1 MLTNIKN
8 TVIEFRPLN
17 NLSVY
22 LDRLTKGRLWIKVSI
37 GIILG
42 AGLGILLNPSTGLL
56 SEDISL
62 RLADWLD
69 LPGQIFMRLVQMI
82 MIPLIFTSI
91 ITGIVSNTSEN
102 LKTFGLRL
110 LLYFVF
116 TTAIAIIIG
125 LAVTLILRPGQYIF
139 TLGGF
144 PNSGKSQIVT
154 DEQTSLIDN
163 IPNAI
168 SNLIPNNP
176 LESILM
182 GEMLGVVIFTIII
195 GVAITQLS
203 QETARPIIRFS
214 EAIQKICMIIVSWAM
229 MLVPYAVFGLI
240 AALLSRTSIEI
251 FLGLG
256 YYMVVVILGL
266 IVLVTFY
273 LVLVLV
279 IAKKNPF
286 KFLKA
291 IKEPQLLAFSTASS
305 AAVMPLSMKTA
316 DEKLEVSS
324 NISDFIIPVGAT
336 INMDGTALFQCVTT
350 LFLAQAYGIEL
361 TIINLLLITFT
372 VVAASIGTPAI
383 PGGGVII
390 LTTVLQSAGIPI
402 DGLII
407 IIGIDRILGMFR
419 TAVNVTGDLT
429 ACLIFN
435 KFYGTTSNTKTRTNE
450 DKNITYHKVE

>member
-1 MLTNIKN
+1 M
-8 TVIEFRPLN
+8 IEFRPLN
-17 NLSVY
+17 NLSVH
-22 LDRLTKGRLWIKVSI
+22 LDRLIKGRLWLKVII
-37 GIILG
+37 GLVLG

-56 SEDISL
+56 SEDHSL

-116 TTAIAIIIG
+116 TTAIAIMIG
-125 LAVTLILRPGQYIF
+125 LVVTLILKPGQYIF
-139 TLGGF
+139 ALGGF
-144 PNSGKSQIVT
+144 PNSGKSQIVSN
-154 DEQTSLIDN
+154 EQTNLIEN
-163 IPNAI
+163 IPNTI

-176 LESILM
+176 LESILT

-195 GVAITQLS
+195 GVAITQLR
-203 QETARPIIRFS
+203 QETAKPIIRFS
-214 EAIQKICMIIVSWAM
+214 EAVQKICMIVVSWAM

-240 AALLSRTSIEI
+240 AALLSRTSIDI

-266 IVLVTFY
+266 FILVSFY
-273 LVLVLV
+273 LALALVV
-279 IAKKNPF
+279 TKKNPL

-291 IKEPQLLAFSTASS
+291 IREPQLLAFSTASS

-316 DEKLEVSS
+316 DENLGVSS
-324 NISDFIIPVGAT
+324 NISDFVIPVGAT

-350 LFLAQAYGIEL
+350 LFMAQAYGIEL
-361 TIINLLLITFT
+361 TIMNLLLITFT

-390 LTTVLQSAGIPI
+390 LASVLQSAGIPI
-402 DGLII
+402 DALII

-429 ACLIFN
+429 ACLVFN
-435 KFYGTTSNTKTRTNE
+435 KFYGAISNNKTFANRVDGSAHN
-450 DKNITYHKVE
+450 

>member
-1 MLTNIKN
+1 M
-8 TVIEFRPLN
+8 IEFKSLN
-17 NLSVY
+17 SLSVY
-22 LDRLTKGRLWIKVSI
+22 LEHLTKGRLWLKVII
-37 GIILG
+37 GLLLG
-42 AGLGILLNPSTGLL
+42 AGIGMLLNPSTGLL
-56 SEDISL
+56 SENSSL
-62 RLADWLD
+62 RIADWLD

-91 ITGIVSNTSEN
+91 ITGIVGNTSEN
-102 LKTFGLRL
+102 LKTFGLKL

-116 TTAIAIIIG
+116 TTTIAIVIG
-125 LAVTLILRPGQYIF
+125 LLVTLILKPGQYIF
-139 TLGGF
+139 DLGGF
-144 PNSGKSQIVT
+144 PNSGESQIVP
-154 DEQTSLIDN
+154 DEQIDIAGN

-176 LESILM
+176 MESILT

-195 GVAITQLS
+195 GVAITQLR
-203 QETARPIIRFS
+203 QQTAAPIIRFS
-214 EAIQKICMIIVSWAM
+214 EAIQKICMIVVSWAM
-229 MLVPYAVFGLI
+229 MLVPYAVFGLM
-240 AALLSRTSIEI
+240 AALLSRTSIEV

-256 YYMVVVILGL
+256 YYMGVVILGL
-266 IVLVTFY
+266 IILLTFY
-273 LVLVLV
+273 LVLVFV

-316 DEKLEVSS
+316 DEKLGVSS
-324 NISDFIIPVGAT
+324 NISDFVIPVGAT

-350 LFLAQAYGIEL
+350 LFMAQAYGIEL
-361 TIINLLLITFT
+361 SIMSLLLITFT

-390 LTTVLQSAGIPI
+390 LATVLQSAGIPI

-429 ACLIFN
+429 ACIIFDR
-435 KFYGTTSNTKTRTNE
+435 FYGTKSNTKTLN
-450 DKNITYHKVE
+450 NNS

>member
-1 MLTNIKN
+1 M
-8 TVIEFRPLN
+8 IEFRPLN
-17 NLSVY
+17 NLSVH
-22 LDRLTKGRLWIKVSI
+22 LDRLINGRLWIKVII
-37 GIILG
+37 GIVLG
-42 AGLGILLNPSTGLL
+42 AVLGVILNPSTGVL
-56 SEDISL
+56 SESISL

-69 LPGQIFMRLVQMI
+69 LPGKIFMRLIQMI

-125 LAVTLILRPGQYIF
+125 LTVTLILKPGQYIF
-139 TLGGF
+139 KLGGF
-144 PNSGKSQIVT
+144 PNNGENQVT
-154 DEQTSLIDN
+154 PNEKTNLIEN
-163 IPNAI
+163 IPDTI
-168 SNLIPNNP
+168 SKLIPNNP
-176 LESILM
+176 LESILT
-182 GEMLGVVIFTIII
+182 GEMLGIVIFTIII
-195 GVAITQLS
+195 GVAITQLR
-203 QETARPIIRFS
+203 QETAKPIIRFS
-214 EAIQKICMIIVSWAM
+214 EAIQKICMIVVSWAM

-240 AALLSRTSIEI
+240 AALLSRTSVEI
-251 FLGLG
+251 FFGLG

-266 IVLVTFY
+266 IILMIFY
-273 LVLVLV
+273 LVLVLLV
-279 IAKKNPF
+279 SKKNPF
-286 KFLKA
+286 DFLKA
-291 IKEPQLLAFSTASS
+291 IRDPQLLAFSTASS
-305 AAVMPLSMKTA
+305 AAVMPLSMRTA
-316 DEKLEVSS
+316 DEKLGVSS
-324 NISDFIIPVGAT
+324 NISDFVIPVGAT

-350 LFLAQAYGIEL
+350 LFMAQAYGIEL
-361 TIINLLLITFT
+361 TIINLILITIT

-390 LTTVLQSAGIPI
+390 LTSVLQSAGIPI

-435 KFYGTTSNTKTRTNE
+435 KFYGVISKNKTFTK
-450 DKNITYHKVE
+450 KSL

>member
-1 MLTNIKN
+1 M
-8 TVIEFRPLN
+8 IEFRPLN
-17 NLSVY
+17 NLAVH
-22 LDRLTKGRLWIKVSI
+22 LERLTKGRLWLKVII
-37 GIILG
+37 GLVLG
-42 AGLGILLNPSTGLL
+42 AGLGLIINPSAGFL
-56 SEDISL
+56 SEVASL

-116 TTAIAIIIG
+116 TTAVAILIG
-125 LAVTLILRPGQYIF
+125 VIVTLILKPGQYIF
-139 TLGGF
+139 ALGGF
-144 PNSGKSQIVT
+144 PNSGESPIEPT
-154 DEQTSLIDN
+154 EQTNLIEDL
-163 IPNAI
+163 PNTI

-176 LESILM
+176 LESILT

-195 GVAITQLS
+195 GVAITQLKV
-203 QETARPIIRFS
+203 ETARPIVRFS
-214 EAIQKICMIIVSWAM
+214 EAVQKICMIIVSWAM
-229 MLVPYAVFGLI
+229 RLVPYAVFGLI
-240 AALLSRTSIEI
+240 AALMSRTGVEV

-256 YYMVVVILGL
+256 YYMLVVILGL
-266 IVLVTFY
+266 LILMAFY
-273 LVLVLV
+273 LIMVY
-279 IAKKNPF
+279 AFTRKKPISF
-286 KFLKA
+286 IKA

-316 DEKLEVSS
+316 DEKLGVPS
-324 NISDFIIPVGAT
+324 NISDFAIPIGAT

-350 LFLAQAYGIEL
+350 LFMAQAYGIEL
-361 TIINLLLITFT
+361 SILNLLLITFT

-390 LTTVLQSAGIPI
+390 LASVLQSSGIPV
-402 DGLII
+402 DGLIV

-429 ACLIFN
+429 ACLIFG
-435 KFYGTTSNTKTRTNE
+435 KFYGSKPSDE
-450 DKNITYHKVE
+450 DLVEVESPAG